1 MKARVL
7 VRVAGKSILKNK
19 MRTFLTMLGIII
31 GVGAVIMMVA
41 IGSGAKSQIESRIQ
55 NLGTNMIVITPGA
68 ATTAGVN
75 QGQQSFTR
83 LTLQDAEMIQKQ
95 SFLLAH
101 VSPVLMTR
109 TQVIGGTGNWRTS
122 ILGVDPDYAVI
133 RNWPTEFGAF
143 FDDADVRSM
152 RRVAVLGAT
161 VADALFPGQDP
172 VGQQVQLRN
181 VPFRIV
187 GVLARKGQTAEGND
201 QDDVILAPTTTVQNR
216 LSGRT
221 RIGQILAATYL
232 PEEIAGAQEEI
243 RAILRDAHDLGTNEE
258 DDFTVRNQADLA
270 EAAQET
276 AEVMTLLLSAI
287 AGISLLVGGIGIMN
301 IMLVSVTE
309 RTREIGLRLALGAR
323 ASDVMRQFL
332 VESVVICLAGGLL
345 GVLVGSGGSI
355 VLSVLTGWSVRISI
369 PVVLG
374 ALAFAATVGVFFG
387 FYPARRAAGLDP
399 IEALRY
405 E

>member
-309 RTREIGLRLALGAR
+309 RTREIGLRLAL
-323 ASDVMRQFL
+323 
-332 VESVVICLAGGLL
+332 
-345 GVLVGSGGSI
+345 
-355 VLSVLTGWSVRISI
+355 
-369 PVVLG
+369 P
-374 ALAFAATVGVFFG
+374 
-387 FYPARRAAGLDP
+387 RAASGR
-399 IEALRY
+399 AARSAT
-405 E
+405 